1 MRLAVGLSHRLSS
14 IKVHEAG
21 VMRRLESGVKG
32 HVLTRG
38 SPGAARWPLGRRPAP
53 PPAVSVVPES
63 SFIKVGSRPS
73 QGAPVRR

>member
-1 MRLAVGLSHRLSS
+1 MRLAVGPSHRLSS
-14 IKVHEAG
+14 TKVHEAG
-21 VMRRLESGVKG
+21 VKG
-32 HVLTRG
+32 HVLIRG

-73 QGAPVRR
+73 QGAKAVRGT